1 MIIKVILLGTFNHI
15 NILGYTWYTL
25 GRLSG
30 LYAYCRALED
40 YYITMGCEYLVSNKK
55 DIYKVGNLSPLIS

>member
-1 MIIKVILLGTFNHI
+1 MV

-30 LYAYCRALED
+30 LYAYIR
-40 YYITMGCEYLVSNKK
+40 TF
-55 DIYKVGNLSPLIS
+55 